1 VIDIG
6 AIEWG
11 LATLAVWRAT
21 HLAWAEDGPFDL
33 MAKLRRRAS
42 GVAARAFDC
51 FYCLS
56 LWLALP
62 FALAMGRDIVS
73 TIVWWLGL
81 SGGAC
86 LLERVTTRSHAIVE
100 ETPGPAPSNTSKEP
114 TP

>member
-1 VIDIG
+1 MIDTG
-6 AIEWG
+6 AVEWG

-62 FALAMGRDIVS
+62 VALALGRDIVS
-73 TIVWWLGL
+73 TIVLWLGL

-86 LLERVTTRSHAIVE
+86 LLERVTTRPHAIVE
-100 ETPGPAPSNTSKEP
+100 EAPEPIASTSKEH
-114 TP
+114 TS

>member
-1 VIDIG
+1 MTDIG
-6 AIEWG
+6 AVEWG
-11 LATLAVWRAT
+11 LATLAVWRVT

-42 GVAARAFDC
+42 GVAARPFDC

-62 FALAMGRDIVS
+62 LAFVLGRDIVS
-73 TIVWWLGL
+73 TVVLWLGL

-86 LLERVTTRSHAIVE
+86 LLERVTARAHAVVE
-100 ETPGPAPSNTSKEP
+100 ETPTSPSSSS
-114 TP
+114 